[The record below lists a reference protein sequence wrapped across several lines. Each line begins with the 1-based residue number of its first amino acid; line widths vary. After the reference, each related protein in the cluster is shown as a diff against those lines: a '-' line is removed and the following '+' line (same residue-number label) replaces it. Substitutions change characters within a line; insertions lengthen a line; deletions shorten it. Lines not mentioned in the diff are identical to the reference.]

1 MLTFRLP
8 KRYFSI
14 LFSSF
19 RLSRAKRRFVCC
31 CLTAFSA
38 RARVRCRAFCR
49 DADLLLFQSVPRKR
63 CLSACSSFF
72 GNVFL
77 YAYEPF
83 SVFSEPAPFGAV
95 LYSILYIGLFRAF
108 FGWFFGR
115 FGSIFEPFLT
125 RYRLLCQSVFRMVF
139 RIIRI
144 VFSIVLPNGFSVNP
158 VCFSEAL

>member
-49 DADLLLFQSVPRKR
+49 DADLLFSKRSAETLPFGLF
-63 CLSACSSFF
+63 L
-72 GNVFL
+72 VFR
-77 YAYEPF
+77 EPVLLRLRTVLRF
-83 SVFSEPAPFGAV
+83 REPAPFGAV
-95 LYSILYIGLFRAF
+95 LYSILYIRLFRAF
-108 FGWFFGR
+108 SRTVLPGDFNRYLNR
-115 FGSIFEPFLT
+115 FTERFYNSIFAPRPVFVRTDLPFRSLIKGG
-125 RYRLLCQSVFRMVF
+125 L
-139 RIIRI
+139 
-144 VFSIVLPNGFSVNP
+144 
-158 VCFSEAL
+158 